1 MYIKANHRV
10 FKGAPQPTRATTKL
24 SSCAW
29 FHVRDETTE
38 LSLNAQVCTKQYPSV
53 LINVMLARALK
64 KSIRALSYDSLI
76 ENVDSFA
83 KLLLSHF
90 LRHDFFSRSLTL
102 GSTCTTTVH
111 KHFTGYLSSLFGT
124 STPAV
129 TRANCIKNLNDFVNS
144 CSCVGWCKHRHLRVF
159 IGAKGS
165 FRCKRYG

>member
-10 FKGAPQPTRATTKL
+10 FKGAPQPKRATTKL

-38 LSLNAQVCTKQYPSV
+38 LSLNVQGCTKQYLSM

-64 KSIRALSYDSLI
+64 KSIRALSYDALI

-90 LRHDFFSRSLTL
+90 LMHDFF
-102 GSTCTTTVH
+102 
-111 KHFTGYLSSLFGT
+111 F
-124 STPAV
+124 
-129 TRANCIKNLNDFVNS
+129 
-144 CSCVGWCKHRHLRVF
+144 
-159 IGAKGS
+159 
-165 FRCKRYG
+165 

>member
-1 MYIKANHRV
+1 MVSCEGRNHWVEFECTSLYETISICVDQCYARE
-10 FKGAPQPTRATTKL
+10 GA
-24 SSCAW
+24 
-29 FHVRDETTE
+29 
-38 LSLNAQVCTKQYPSV
+38 
-53 LINVMLARALK
+53 K

-90 LRHDFFSRSLTL
+90 LMHDFFSRSLTL

-111 KHFTGYLSSLFGT
+111 KHFTGYLSSLF
-124 STPAV
+124 
-129 TRANCIKNLNDFVNS
+129 KNLNDFVNS
-144 CSCVGWCKHRHLRVF
+144 CSCVGWCKHQHLRVF